1 MGTKTM
7 IKDGI
12 TLNVVAGPFP
22 GVLKAPHKQINPC
35 GHPFPTML
43 CGCKLH
49 DRMCMVCGRSWVQV
63 GDAYYEVE
71 DPHAQK
77 DQVAQD
83 KATAAAVALTKKAPR
98 NALRATARRDSWG
111 ALASNRKSKSGVHP
125 G

>member
-12 TLNVVAGPFP
+12 TLDVIAGPFP

-35 GHPFPTML
+35 GHRFPTML

-83 KATAAAVALTKKAPR
+83 KTTAVALTKKSPG
-98 NALRATARRDSWG
+98 NALRTTTRRDSWD
-111 ALASNRKSKSGVHP
+111 ALASKSRSGAHP

>member
-83 KATAAAVALTKKAPR
+83 KATAVALTKKSPR
-98 NALRATARRDSWG
+98 NALRTTDRRGSWD
-111 ALASNRKSKSGVHP
+111 ALASNRKSKSSAHP